1 MFHFFRVFNKI
12 SFKYF
17 IRILENQTL
26 NYKFDDHVITHK
38 GTFSTQPSQKQLIE
52 GNWRTFCGNINNLLP
67 FKGEKHSFYSDKS
80 VEFYFPFP
88 VFFALTS
95 IFILLTLKGT
105 FKLHS
110 HKFSTLRVIF
120 YRVHMQNCLAVI
132 KNLTNFINIFCN
144 KL

>member
-1 MFHFFRVFNKI
+1 LFPNEGKINSMWWHLICIILLNHFLLGNFKWQFSMFHFFRVFNKI

-52 GNWRTFCGNINNLLP
+52 GNWRTFCGIINNLLP

-88 VFFALTS
+88 VSFCTYFNFY
-95 IFILLTLKGT
+95 FIDAQRH
-105 FKLHS
+105 F
-110 HKFSTLRVIF
+110 
-120 YRVHMQNCLAVI
+120 
-132 KNLTNFINIFCN
+132 
-144 KL
+144 